1 MSRAWICER
10 TQKTSDTN
18 TLHDLSPYRRFLA
31 VLRIDELLTIRD
43 SECMPEADA
52 LHPLKQPKLCHPRE
66 SGGPRAPLPGW
77 IPAFAGATVL
87 FVKHGILL
95 VGRNMVPSL
104 LVAHH
109 GIQDDEQFSHARSQS
124 DLFLFASI

>member
-1 MSRAWICER
+1 VLNGRRIVSRQNRRGKLSMCPAWIPAPAW
-10 TQKTSDTN
+10 
-18 TLHDLSPYRRFLA
+18 SPA
-31 VLRIDELLTIRD
+31 
-43 SECMPEADA
+43 
-52 LHPLKQPKLCHPRE
+52 
-66 SGGPRAPLPGW
+66 W
-77 IPAFAGATVL
+77 IPAFAGMTRAGAGATVL